1 MLILPGEN
9 AAMAEKSS
17 GDNGDADD
25 VEVTGRGGTIICGK
39 PKLRGVFW
47 YLFWLSD

>member
-9 AAMAEKSS
+9 AAMAEESS
-17 GDNGDADD
+17 EDNGDVDD
-25 VEVTGRGGTIICGK
+25 VEVTGGGGIIICGK

-47 YLFWLSD
+47 CLFWLSD